1 MSEPE
6 IAPRAAADA
15 AADAAVAADADDTTL
30 ATTAVNSEG
39 DDFATHVEKLIHSKK
54 TETPSLLL
62 DLRASLATPSDRLEG
77 AEKMKLEANASL
89 SAGTAE
95 LALRSY
101 LTALWLLR
109 LDDPPLPA
117 ALGAQQLPSGASLL
131 PALGAGADAAGE
143 GTSDAAPAV
152 AAARATLRLNLAQ
165 CALKLGDWPL
175 ARAACELVL
184 EREPANAKALYRLA
198 RAHEGTGELGDAI
211 RVLSGRLLAAEPS
224 HAEARRLLSALRER
238 SKRERAMFGGVFDR
252 AAASGGAADD
262 EKGLY
267 SEAALRAQE
276 EARRAELDR
285 LMKVENLAKLPPDQ
299 WAHHVG
305 GLGDAKREQLLE
317 ETRELSR
324 DMPDGAWQKH
334 VANMGPEAVEQARAA
349 RRLIDAQREAK
360 EARQALLGDDAEG
373 EGEDEESDF
382 FFDRW
387 IDSLGA
393 KGLLGVLAAVG
404 LGAALVP
411 MVVAAMAAA

>member
-6 IAPRAAADA
+6 IAPSADA
-15 AADAAVAADADDTTL
+15 AAAADADDTTL

-117 ALGAQQLPSGASLL
+117 ALGAQQLQSGASLL

-143 GTSDAAPAV
+143 GVGRRAGRRR
-152 AAARATLRLNLAQ
+152 ARATLRLNLAQ

-184 EREPANAKALYRLA
+184 EREPANAKALYRLRA
-198 RAHEGTGELGDAI
+198 RT
-211 RVLSGRLLAAEPS
+211 RGRAS
-224 HAEARRLLSALRER
+224 SATR
-238 SKRERAMFGGVFDR
+238 SAC
-252 AAASGGAADD
+252 
-262 EKGLY
+262 
-267 SEAALRAQE
+267 
-276 EARRAELDR
+276 
-285 LMKVENLAKLPPDQ
+285 
-299 WAHHVG
+299 
-305 GLGDAKREQLLE
+305 
-317 ETRELSR
+317 
-324 DMPDGAWQKH
+324 
-334 VANMGPEAVEQARAA
+334 
-349 RRLIDAQREAK
+349 
-360 EARQALLGDDAEG
+360 
-373 EGEDEESDF
+373 
-382 FFDRW
+382 
-387 IDSLGA
+387 
-393 KGLLGVLAAVG
+393 
-404 LGAALVP
+404 
-411 MVVAAMAAA
+411 

>member
-1 MSEPE
+1 MSNEE
-6 IAPRAAADA
+6 IAPS
-15 AADAAVAADADDTTL
+15 ADADDTTL

-184 EREPANAKALYRLA
+184 EREPVNAKALYRLA

-224 HAEARRLLSALRER
+224 HAERRELRLEVGHCNWL
-238 SKRERAMFGGVFDR
+238 KGLHFD
-252 AAASGGAADD
+252 GAATATATVD
-262 EKGLY
+262 GIAVVNLNVIG
-267 SEAALRAQE
+267 
-276 EARRAELDR
+276 RR
-285 LMKVENLAKLPPDQ
+285 
-299 WAHHVG
+299 G
-305 GLGDAKREQLLE
+305 GRI
-317 ETRELSR
+317 
-324 DMPDGAWQKH
+324 
-334 VANMGPEAVEQARAA
+334 VV
-349 RRLIDAQREAK
+349 
-360 EARQALLGDDAEG
+360 
-373 EGEDEESDF
+373 
-382 FFDRW
+382 
-387 IDSLGA
+387 
-393 KGLLGVLAAVG
+393 AVG
-404 LGAALVP
+404 LGRRSGRRRRHHRVGAPTPRQPAVARAGRRRRARGARRALRRRLPLGRRAPAAGW
-411 MVVAAMAAA
+411 

>member
-6 IAPRAAADA
+6 IAPSADA
-15 AADAAVAADADDTTL
+15 AADAAAAADADDTTL
-30 ATTAVNSEG
+30 ATTAVNSE
-39 DDFATHVEKLIHSKK
+39 ATTSRRARLIHSKK

-95 LALRSY
+95 LARSY

-184 EREPANAKALYRLA
+184 EREPVNAKALYRLA
-198 RAHEGTGELGDAI
+198 RA
-211 RVLSGRLLAAEPS
+211 RGRAS
-224 HAEARRLLSALRER
+224 SATR
-238 SKRERAMFGGVFDR
+238 SAC
-252 AAASGGAADD
+252 
-262 EKGLY
+262 
-267 SEAALRAQE
+267 
-276 EARRAELDR
+276 
-285 LMKVENLAKLPPDQ
+285 
-299 WAHHVG
+299 W
-305 GLGDAKREQLLE
+305 
-317 ETRELSR
+317 
-324 DMPDGAWQKH
+324 
-334 VANMGPEAVEQARAA
+334 
-349 RRLIDAQREAK
+349 
-360 EARQALLGDDAEG
+360 
-373 EGEDEESDF
+373 
-382 FFDRW
+382 
-387 IDSLGA
+387 
-393 KGLLGVLAAVG
+393 
-404 LGAALVP
+404 
-411 MVVAAMAAA
+411 